1 MADTAVALIAGLAIF
16 PIVFQYG
23 LNFEAGAGLFFQT
36 LPIALIATPGGNI
49 VGAAFF
55 CMAFFAAL
63 TTAVSLLEPAVSHF
77 TEKFLLSREKAAI
90 YVGLLML
97 ALGLVSL
104 NSLRFMDFLDSG
116 VTAPIL
122 LPLSSLLVVMFVG
135 WRLDNSILD
144 RELGYS
150 KKMWIKILVIFLKY
164 IAPFSIIVILL
175 ASVMERYFPNLLF

>member
-1 MADTAVALIAGLAIF
+1 
-16 PIVFQYG
+16 
-23 LNFEAGAGLFFQT
+23 
-36 LPIALIATPGGNI
+36 
-49 VGAAFF
+49 
-55 CMAFFAAL
+55 
-63 TTAVSLLEPAVSHF
+63 
-77 TEKFLLSREKAAI
+77 
-90 YVGLLML
+90 ML